1 MSHQMELETAPIA
14 VEQKAATSRESKVI
28 VGLLS
33 AAALAAAVS
42 VFGIGRPDGTIHI
55 DADPIP
61 VSGIHDAVGEMGL
74 SRADADVME
83 RLANSGMVTLVG
95 AELTQQ
101 PNMVTFM
108 AMHRAPEGKWCADV
122 SVAEPQYLAHVCGPK
137 SGQGP
142 RWVIPTNPN
151 GATLMKVTMTEGFS
165 YFIHEVGGGV
175 EQTPELSAGQSFVTT
190 IHHR

>member
-1 MSHQMELETAPIA
+1 MTHQMELEAAPIA

-28 VGLLS
+28 VGLLA
-33 AAALAAAVS
+33 AAALATAVS
-42 VFGIGRPDGTIHI
+42 VFGIGGPDGTIHI

-83 RLANSGMVTLVG
+83 RLAMSGMVTLVG

-101 PNMVTFM
+101 PNM
-108 AMHRAPEGKWCADV
+108 AMHRAPQGKWCADV

-142 RWVIPTNPN
+142 RWVVPTNPH
-151 GATLMKVTMTEGFS
+151 GATLMKVTMTEGTSF
-165 YFIHEVGGGV
+165 FVHEVSGGV
-175 EQTPELSAGQSFVTT
+175 EQTPELIVGQSFVTT